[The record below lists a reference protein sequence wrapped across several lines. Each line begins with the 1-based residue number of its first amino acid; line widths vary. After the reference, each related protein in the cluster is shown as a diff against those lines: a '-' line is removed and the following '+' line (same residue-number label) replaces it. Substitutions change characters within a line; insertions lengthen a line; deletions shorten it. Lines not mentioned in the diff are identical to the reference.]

1 MCDAFEQQVA
11 DGVAQAVIDVL
22 EAIQIEEQDCAEAA
36 GLFAVQQ
43 GGLKPA
49 LEQYSVGQAG
59 ERVMMGLIV
68 EARLGVFEAGNV
80 GEDGDEVG
88 QEVVFVAHGTDGQPA
103 RVKLAVLA
111 AVADFALPVALGC
124 QLVPHRG
131 IERAVMLAGGK
142 QARGLPDGFTFAVA
156 SDFRERAVDGADAL
170 VGIGDE
176 HTLGSALENSRRE
189 MQFLLHLP
197 AFGDIPCNRQQ
208 TVFTCNDEG
217 LRGQFAQSNI
227 AIVVTN
233 PDPQIPDETMLF
245 HLLDEY

>member
-1 MCDAFEQQVA
+1 M
-11 DGVAQAVIDVL
+11 L
-22 EAIQIEEQDCAEAA
+22 EAVQVEKQDCAEAA
-36 GLFAVQQ
+36 GFFAVQQ

-59 ERVMMGLIV
+59 ERIMVGLIV
-68 EARLGVFEAGNV
+68 EPRLCLFEAGDV
-80 GEDGDEVG
+80 GEHGDEVG
-88 QEVVFVAHGTDGQPA
+88 QEVVFVAHGADGQPT
-103 RVKLAVLA
+103 RVKLAVLST
-111 AVADFALPVALGC
+111 VADFALPVALGC

-131 IERAVMLAGGK
+131 VERAVVLARGK

-176 HTLGSALENSRRE
+176 HTFGSALENSRRQME
-189 MQFLLHLP
+189 FLLHLP
-197 AFGDIPCNRQQ
+197 AFGDIPSNRQQ
-208 TVFTCNDEG
+208 TVFTRNDEG

-233 PDPQIPDETMLF
+233 PYPHILDEAMLF
-245 HLLDEY
+245 HAFDEL